1 MIDMPI
7 FEYKC
12 LECNKN
18 MDLIVSSSFSDVKC
32 AYCGSSKLQKLISA
46 HSSMSGTKSNN
57 MPGPNDT
64 TCCGSSPQNAGC
76 AGPGSCCGRI

>member
-1 MIDMPI
+1 MPI

-18 MDLIVSSSFSDVKC
+18 MDLIVSSTSSEVNC
-32 AYCGSSKLQKLISA
+32 AYCGSSNLQKLVSA
-46 HSSMSGTKSNN
+46 HASISGNQSKS

-64 TCCGSSPQNAGC
+64 SCCGSSPQSAGC
-76 AGPGSCCGRI
+76 AGPGSCCGKI